1 MQDRIQLFLELVA
14 CNQPLFYWRYD
25 PMGNLLESTCQAEK
39 MLDEVFRLS
48 GALEYVVGAETEQ
61 PMILGSNAFLLWV
74 AGREME
80 GEKCVALHILGPFF
94 ANEVHADTIDRL
106 IGQLGFSN
114 GEQWDAALAGI
125 LLSLPAVSAPFYC
138 QYAIMLHY
146 LLAGKVVPSGDIQYA
161 IDNEET
167 IPADFSNLKVH
178 ARVKDRREIYR
189 LERAL
194 LNAVREGDI
203 EAASLM
209 SGAGQVAQVRLYTDS
224 SLRNVQ
230 IACTTFATLCTR
242 AAIEGG
248 LSTTMSYCLG
258 DAYIK
263 SIFLAKSEAEVSGIK
278 NQMYRDF
285 ITRVHNCRQNP
296 DYSKMVQSCCD
307 YIELHLGEPL
317 NIELLASRL
326 GYAKYYLS
334 ARFKKEANVTVGD
347 YIKYA
352 RIERAKMLLATTD
365 KSIAEIA
372 ETTGFASRSFFSNT
386 FKRCLGVTPAA
397 YRKQAAST

>member
-1 MQDRIQLFLELVA
+1 MQERIQLFLELVA

-25 PMGNLLESTCQAEK
+25 PMGNLLESTCQTEK
-39 MLDEVFRLS
+39 MLDEAFRLS
-48 GALEYVVGAETEQ
+48 GALENAVCTETDQ
-61 PMILGSNAFLLWV
+61 PMILGSNSFMLWV
-74 AGREME
+74 ADREME
-80 GEKCVALHILGPFF
+80 NGKCVALHILGPFF
-94 ANEVHADTIDRL
+94 ANEVHEDTIEHL
-106 IGQLGFSN
+106 IRQLGFST
-114 GEQWDAALAGI
+114 GEQWNQALAKI
-125 LLSLPAVSAPFYC
+125 LLGLPAVSTPLYC

-146 LLAGKVVPSGDIQYA
+146 LLSGKVVPPGDILYA
-161 IDNEET
+161 IDSEET
-167 IPADFSNLKVH
+167 VPSDFSNLKVH
-178 ARVKDRREIYR
+178 ARAKDRREIYR

-209 SGAGQVAQVRLYTDS
+209 SGAGQIARVRQYTDNF
-224 SLRNVQ
+224 LRNVQ
-230 IACTTFATLCTR
+230 IACTTFVTLCTR

-248 LSTTMSYCLG
+248 LSTTMSYCIG

-263 SIFLAKSEAEVSGIK
+263 SIFLAKSATEVSSIK

-285 ITRVHNCRQNP
+285 ITRVHNCRRNP

-317 NIELLASRL
+317 SIEVLADRL

-334 ARFKKEANVTVGD
+334 ARFKKETNATVGD

-372 ETTGFASRSFFSNT
+372 EQTGFASRSFFSNT
-386 FKRCLGVTPAA
+386 FKRCLGITPAA
-397 YRKQAAST
+397 YRKEKAST